1 VRERRQLI
9 VDLRRKYGTATLDGS
24 DAAGGT
30 LGDVV
35 AYREAAAARLAT
47 IEGHDEEV
55 QRLEADRDRAR
66 KAEARAAAAV
76 AAARRKAAP
85 DLASD
90 VQAHLRT
97 LAMPKARIE
106 VSVEG
111 PDPADDVRF
120 LLAANPGAPPQALAK
135 VASGGELARAMLAL
149 RLVLRAAPPVLVFD
163 EVDAGVG
170 GAAAI
175 EVGRALAALG
185 GDHQVLVVTH
195 LPQVAA
201 FADTQVTV
209 TKRDRG
215 GATVS
220 QAATLGPEERIVE
233 LSRMLS
239 GTPDSERVRQ
249 AASELL
255 ATAAEARGR

>member
-1 VRERRQLI
+1 
-9 VDLRRKYGTATLDGS
+9 
-24 DAAGGT
+24 
-30 LGDVV
+30 
-35 AYREAAAARLAT
+35 
-47 IEGHDEEV
+47 
-55 QRLEADRDRAR
+55 
-66 KAEARAAAAV
+66 
-76 AAARRKAAP
+76 
-85 DLASD
+85 
-90 VQAHLRT
+90 
-97 LAMPKARIE
+97 
-106 VSVEG
+106 VSVGG
-111 PDPADDVRF
+111 PDPGDDVRF
-120 LLAANPGAPPQALAK
+120 LLAANPGTPPQPLAK

-185 GDHQVLVVTH
+185 SDHQVLVVTH

-249 AASELL
+249 AAGELL